1 MKPKIPPGYQADM
14 ADIAAGLNDLMAD
27 LEDIRDDVMEAMEN
41 GQNDKIHADLKKI
54 DAAMALLAQ
63 AASLLEDE

>member
-1 MKPKIPPGYQADM
+1 MDYREDLADFSEEL
-14 ADIAAGLNDLMAD
+14 DDLMAD

-41 GQNDKIHADLKKI
+41 GQNDQIHADLKKI

>member
-1 MKPKIPPGYQADM
+1 MDYREDL
-14 ADIAAGLNDLMAD
+14 AGFSEELDDLMAD
-27 LEDIRDDVMEAMEN
+27 LEDIRDDAMEAMEN

>member
-1 MKPKIPPGYQADM
+1 MDYREDL
-14 ADIAAGLNDLMAD
+14 AGFSEELDDLMAD